1 MIKKFFSLLLALTA
15 LLGLL
20 TACGAAAVDH
30 GGNGPEAGE
39 AGGQD
44 RDSVIIAISSEPET
58 LDPCQGWGHG
68 NTPIVQSTLVK
79 YDYDMSFSNDL
90 ATGYNLSEDGLT
102 WTFTLRDDAFF
113 TDGEAVTASD
123 VVFTFETAKAAQSS
137 VDLTFLEAVEAPDDT
152 TVVFTLSRPTSTFLN
167 TIASVGIVPEHAYGP
182 NYGVAPIG
190 SGPYKF
196 VQWNQQEQLILEA
209 NEDYYGQVPS
219 IKKVT
224 IVFQDEDAALAAVQA
239 GQVDVALT
247 AATLATTQVAGYTVQ
262 SVTSVDNRGIT
273 LPVEP
278 DTGKTTQDGYP
289 IGNDVTS
296 CLEIRQ
302 AMAYAIDRE
311 QVAQAALNGFA
322 SPCYSENDG
331 MPWNNPEVVIET
343 DVAYAQKLLSDA
355 GWADSDGDG
364 IVEKDGVKAEFT
376 CLYGSGD
383 SVRQAVAM
391 AAAEQLREVGIQMHV
406 EGTSWDDISKRM
418 FSNAVLMGW
427 GAANPYESYC
437 LFHSS
442 YALRDDY
449 YNPEGYVSAV
459 TDGYLEAAME
469 ARTTEEAY
477 ENWKLAQWDGSTG
490 TAMKGRCPWVWIVNV
505 EHVYYVRDGL
515 DIGPQ
520 QLHPHGASMPLL
532 KNLRDWSWNA

>member
-1 MIKKFFSLLLALTA
+1 
-15 LLGLL
+15 
-20 TACGAAAVDH
+20 
-30 GGNGPEAGE
+30 
-39 AGGQD
+39 
-44 RDSVIIAISSEPET
+44 
-58 LDPCQGWGHG
+58 
-68 NTPIVQSTLVK
+68 
-79 YDYDMSFSNDL
+79 
-90 ATGYNLSEDGLT
+90 
-102 WTFTLRDDAFF
+102 
-113 TDGEAVTASD
+113 
-123 VVFTFETAKAAQSS
+123 
-137 VDLTFLEAVEAPDDT
+137 
-152 TVVFTLSRPTSTFLN
+152 
-167 TIASVGIVPEHAYGP
+167 
-182 NYGVAPIG
+182 
-190 SGPYKF
+190 
-196 VQWNQQEQLILEA
+196 
-209 NEDYYGQVPS
+209 
-219 IKKVT
+219 
-224 IVFQDEDAALAAVQA
+224 
-239 GQVDVALT
+239 
-247 AATLATTQVAGYTVQ
+247 
-262 SVTSVDNRGIT
+262 
-273 LPVEP
+273 
-278 DTGKTTQDGYP
+278 
-289 IGNDVTS
+289 
-296 CLEIRQ
+296 
-302 AMAYAIDRE
+302 
-311 QVAQAALNGFA
+311 
-322 SPCYSENDG
+322 

-364 IVEKDGVKAEFT
+364 IVEKDGVRAEFT